1 MVPAVIAVAFIF
13 ALCSSGASAKYH
25 ADDKTVPAAAPS
37 QSEPGSSLF
46 QHGTGRSFVV
56 TARAGAS
63 SKSQMSEPTSSLLL
77 GDSEEDFEEELIT
90 GVPKKKATPTSTL
103 PDDPAPAFYLGV
115 CLDVLVFLI
124 IMDGV
129 RRYCGAGDKE
139 TTQPE
144 SQPVTGGV
152 SRALLTQ
159 QPRCS
164 GSQVAK
170 DTADAAAKLHQAIC
184 ACNLAQCAAILDE
197 SGPFMTRRILGE
209 ADLWGC
215 NALHLA
221 ANSGSPEIVSILL
234 ERGGSGARVNAVDA
248 WDQTPLH
255 FAARAG
261 SVAVCR
267 MLLDRGASVDAVDAQ
282 EFTAL
287 HVAAKLGHEATCE
300 FLLERGAG
308 LGSTTDANVPP
319 MLSALL
325 VKRMFATKSASQAD

>member
-1 MVPAVIAVAFIF
+1 MIPAMIAVAFIF
-13 ALCSSGASAKYH
+13 AFCSTGASAKYH

-56 TARAGAS
+56 TARAGAT

-77 GDSEEDFEEELIT
+77 GDSEEDYEDELIT
-90 GVPKKKATPTSTL
+90 GVAKKKATSSIISS
-103 PDDPAPAFYLGV
+103 DDPAFYLGV

-124 IMDGV
+124 IVDGV
-129 RRYCGAGDKE
+129 RRYCGAKD
-139 TTQPE
+139 TAQVE
-144 SQPVTGGV
+144 SQVHSGGV

-159 QPRCS
+159 QPKCT

-170 DTADAAAKLHQAIC
+170 DAAAAAAKLHQAVR
-184 ACNLAQCAAILDE
+184 AGDSNQCAAILDE
-197 SGPFMTRRILGE
+197 AGPFLTRRILGE

-221 ANSGSPEIVSILL
+221 ADAGSTEIVSILL
-234 ERGGSGARVNAVDA
+234 ERGGRCARVNSVDA

-287 HVAAKLGHEATCE
+287 HVAAKLGHEATCD
-300 FLLERGAG
+300 FLLECGAG
-308 LGSTTDANVPP
+308 LSSTTDANVPP

-325 VKRMFATKSASQAD
+325 VKRMIQQKPASKAD

>member
-1 MVPAVIAVAFIF
+1 MVPAVIAIAFIL

-63 SKSQMSEPTSSLLL
+63 SKSQMSEPMSSLLL
-77 GDSEEDFEEELIT
+77 GDSEEDFEDELVT
-90 GVPKKKATPTSTL
+90 GVPKKRTALTSTL
-103 PDDPAPAFYLGV
+103 SDDSAFYLGV

-124 IMDGV
+124 IIDGV
-129 RRYCGAGDKE
+129 RRYCGTGTKE
-139 TTQPE
+139 AAQPD
-144 SQPVTGGV
+144 SQPFNAQHGV

-164 GSQVAK
+164 GSQAAK
-170 DTADAAAKLHQAIC
+170 DAADAAAKLHEAVRAGDI
-184 ACNLAQCAAILDE
+184 AQCAAILDE
-197 SGPFMTRRILGE
+197 AGPFMTRRILGE

-221 ANSGSPEIVSILL
+221 ANSGSSEIVSILL

-255 FAARAG
+255 FAARSG

-267 MLLDRGASVDAVDAQ
+267 ILLDRGASVDAIDAQ

-287 HVAAKLGHEATCE
+287 HVAAKLGHEAMCE

-308 LGSTTDANVPP
+308 LGSTADANVPP
-319 MLSALL
+319 ILSALL
-325 VKRMFATKSASQAD
+325 VKRMFAPKATSKAD